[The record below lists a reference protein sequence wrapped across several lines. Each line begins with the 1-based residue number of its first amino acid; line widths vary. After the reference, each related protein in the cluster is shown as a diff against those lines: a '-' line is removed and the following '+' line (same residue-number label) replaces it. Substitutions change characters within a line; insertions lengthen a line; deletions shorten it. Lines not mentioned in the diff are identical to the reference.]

1 MILLDF
7 LPTWVFHL
15 ITLAGIGGFLASAV
29 LTFIPFISNYNLP
42 IQVGSVIILAFGLYM
57 SGGASN
63 QERWEAK
70 VAEVKLEMA
79 KKEAASA
86 EASTKVVTK
95 YVTKV
100 EIVKEK
106 GDSIVKQIPNLIS
119 QDADAKCAVPN
130 GFVLLH
136 DSASRN
142 EIPDAS
148 GNVNEG
154 TSDVKLSGVAKT
166 VTENY
171 TTYYQVVEQLKSLQE
186 WVKEQKRIYNGD

>member
-1 MILLDF
+1 MWILDL
-7 LPTWVFHL
+7 LPFWIFHL
-15 ITLAGIGGFLASAV
+15 ILAAGVVGTFAAFL
-29 LTFIPFISNYNLP
+29 LGNIPFISKYALP
-42 IQVGSVIILAFGLYM
+42 LKIISLFVVVCGLYM
-57 SGGASN
+57 EGGISN

-70 VAEVKLEMA
+70 VAEAKLEMA
-79 KKEAASA
+79 KKETASA

-106 GDSIVKQIPNLIS
+106 GDAIIKEVPKYITKND
-119 QDADAKCAVPN
+119 DAQCVIPN

-142 EIPDAS
+142 EIPDATRGVDAGAS
-148 GNVNEG
+148 E
-154 TSDVKLSGVAKT
+154 VKLSGVATT

-171 TTYYQVVEQLKSLQE
+171 TTYHKVAEQLKALQD
-186 WVKEQKRIYNGD
+186 WVKEQQKIYNK

>member
-1 MILLDF
+1 MWLLDF
-7 LPTWVFHL
+7 LPSWIFHL
-15 ITLAGIGGFLASAV
+15 IVLAGIGGILASTV
-29 LTFIPFISNYNLP
+29 LKFIPFISNYKLP
-42 IQVGSVIILAFGLYM
+42 VQVGSVILLAFGLFM
-57 SGGASN
+57 EGGISN
-63 QERWEAK
+63 QEKWEAR

-79 KKEAASA
+79 KKDAASA
-86 EASTKVVTK
+86 EATTQVVTK

-106 GDSIVKQIPNLIS
+106 GDSIVKEIPKLIS

-142 EIPDAS
+142 EIPNTS
-148 GNVNEG
+148 GNANEG
-154 TSDVKLSGVAKT
+154 TSDVKISGVAKT
-166 VTENY
+166 ITENY
-171 TTYYQVVEQLKSLQE
+171 TTYYQVAEQLKSLQE